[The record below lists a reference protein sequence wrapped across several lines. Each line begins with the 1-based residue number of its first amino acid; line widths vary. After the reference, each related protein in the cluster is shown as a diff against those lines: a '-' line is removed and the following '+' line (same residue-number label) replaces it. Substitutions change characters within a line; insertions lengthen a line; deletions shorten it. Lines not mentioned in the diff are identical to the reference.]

1 MLRDNKL
8 PLITLPSAYVSRL
21 LTDTNILKLTLLT
34 ITQLLDIYIHKK
46 KTIYHVPT
54 QCKQKEITY
63 QLFTAND
70 III

>member
-8 PLITLPSAYVSRL
+8 LLITLPSAYVSRL

-34 ITQLLDIYIHKK
+34 QLLDIYIHQKK
-46 KTIYHVPT
+46 KIYHVPT
-54 QCKQKEITY
+54 QCKQKETTY
-63 QLFTAND
+63 QLFTVND